1 MECSFANKVPFPN
14 IHFTVF
20 YDVKS
25 GKLEENAELNRFSAK
40 LKTEFPSDNGK
51 RQQKEECK
59 EKDGIKRRRKE
70 GK

>member
-1 MECSFANKVPFPN
+1 MLTKFLFQ
-14 IHFTVF
+14 IFILLFF